1 LKDARHN
8 VGSAT
13 AKAYRNPAQ
22 VENRYLAHLD
32 KEKALP
38 QLLPA
43 ELGEL
48 KGTVLHAGR
57 NYLPVGAEGNRA
69 LEAAAKEL
77 PRFGADYLRA
87 REDLARAEA
96 RLAEARQNEARL
108 SESFRPQLVE
118 LDEIQNRSA
127 TLYERL
133 LSMRP
138 RDQIALA
145 RRHGRGEL
153 ERAAQREPEAAVRTL
168 DSRERWVQNPSR
180 DVGRV
185 LDRRLSRTGL
195 SLPTERQSLI
205 EWTRQAFRLGMHP
218 LHAVQVLTRGGIP
231 LADAARAVSLA
242 RAAVRNPAK
251 TALWYTARALGLPS
265 LPVRVA
271 TMAWD
276 LVRGQVLSR

>member
-1 LKDARHN
+1 
-8 VGSAT
+8 
-13 AKAYRNPAQ
+13 
-22 VENRYLAHLD
+22 
-32 KEKALP
+32 
-38 QLLPA
+38 
-43 ELGEL
+43 
-48 KGTVLHAGR
+48 
-57 NYLPVGAEGNRA
+57 
-69 LEAAAKEL
+69 
-77 PRFGADYLRA
+77 
-87 REDLARAEA
+87 
-96 RLAEARQNEARL
+96 
-108 SESFRPQLVE
+108 LVE

-127 TLYERL
+127 TLYDRL

-153 ERAAQREPEAAVRTL
+153 ERAARRSPEHASRTL
-168 DSRERWVQNPSR
+168 DSRRRWIQNPSR
-180 DVGRV
+180 DINRV

-195 SLPTERQSLI
+195 SLPAHRQSLTD
-205 EWTRQAFRLGMHP
+205 WSRQALRLGLHP
-218 LHAVQVLTRGGIP
+218 LHAVQVLTRGGVP

-251 TALWYTARALGLPS
+251 TALWLTAHALGLPS